1 MNENW
6 NKLTDEEKTMVNRAV
21 DILHDDLEGAE
32 LLRAF
37 QNTPKEKRDSIMIL
51 LRSAQSE

>member
-21 DILHDDLEGAE
+21 DILHDDLEGVE

-37 QNTPKEKRDSIMIL
+37 QNAPKEKRDSILRL

>member
-37 QNTPKEKRDSIMIL
+37 QNAPKEKRDSIMTL

>member
-6 NKLTDEEKTMVNRAV
+6 NKLTDEEKTMVNRAI
-21 DILHDDLEGAE
+21 DILHDDLEGVE

-37 QNTPKEKRDSIMIL
+37 QNTPKEKRESIMSL